1 MTDAANG
8 HKANGAVR
16 KRAPRTFYNC
26 LKCPAY
32 CCSYDRIVLSSADV
46 ERLARHF
53 NLSVEETK
61 RRYTKAGTEPGE
73 VIMRQKKD
81 EHFNLVCQ
89 FLDGET
95 RRCTIYDGRPRICR
109 EFPGSN
115 RCGYYD
121 FLSFERRAQEDPE
134 WVSTT
139 G

>member
-1 MTDAANG
+1 MT
-8 HKANGAVR
+8 K
-16 KRAPRTFYNC
+16 KTFYNC

-32 CCSYDRIVLSSADV
+32 CCSYDRVVLTPSDL

-53 NLSVEETK
+53 NVTVEVAKE
-61 RRYTKAGTEPGE
+61 RYTKAGTEPGE
-73 VIMRQKKD
+73 VILRQKAD
-81 EHFNLVCQ
+81 EHFKQICR
-89 FLDGET
+89 FIDSET
-95 RRCTIYDGRPRICR
+95 RRCTIYEARPKICR

-121 FLSFERRAQEDPE
+121 FLSFERRAQEDPD